1 MTPGPWSVLSN
12 GLCVVGPCERPEGE
26 PQTAG
31 IAHCGM
37 QMRSD
42 AEARANA
49 AAIKHLPRMVALLE
63 LLFDRDCRV
72 YAHEL
77 TIPMLRHRD
86 AVKALFDARELLQ
99 DLRQGR

>member
-1 MTPGPWSVLSN
+1 MTPGPWSLLSN
-12 GLCVVGPCERPEGE
+12 SVCVVGPCKRPDGE

-31 IAHCGM
+31 VAHCGM
-37 QMRSD
+37 GLRSE

-49 AAIKHLPRMVALLE
+49 AAITHLPRMVALFE

-77 TIPMLRHRD
+77 TIPMLTHRD
-86 AVKALFDARELLQ
+86 AVKALFDARELLR
-99 DLRQGR
+99 DLRKDA

>member
-1 MTPGPWSVLSN
+1 MTPGPWSVLAN
-12 GLCVVGPCERPEGE
+12 GVCVVGPCERPAGE

-37 QMRSD
+37 QLRSE
-42 AEARANA
+42 AEARENA
-49 AAIKHLPRMVALLE
+49 AAIKHLPRMVELLE

-77 TIPMLRHRD
+77 TIPMRTHGD
-86 AVKALFDARELLQ
+86 AVKALMNARELLQ
-99 DLRQGR
+99 NVRQGR